1 MNTYNTTA
9 PIIEQPC
16 THNIDVRIEG
26 GQVITF
32 CTKCGMILDVQPI
45 RGLSL

>member
-1 MNTYNTTA
+1 MNDYSTSAINI
-9 PIIEQPC
+9 PEPC
-16 THNIDVRIEG
+16 THNVDVRIENG
-26 GQVITF
+26 NVITF

>member
-1 MNTYNTTA
+1 MNTYNTSA
-9 PIIEQPC
+9 INIEPPC
-16 THNIDVRIEG
+16 THNVDVRIEG

-32 CTKCGMILDVQPI
+32 CTKCGMILDTQPI

>member
-1 MNTYNTTA
+1 MKLYGTSAANT
-9 PIIEQPC
+9 PEPC
-16 THNIDVRIEG
+16 THNINVRVEG

-32 CTKCGMILDVQPI
+32 CTKCGMILDTQPI